1 MRTVDRHHT
10 LIYGLHSVRQAL
22 RSCGE
27 AASGCL
33 YLGKVGSGGKTGQ
46 LRQLAV
52 QLGIKVEDAD
62 GNELD
67 RLCDGGVHQ
76 GVALLLRQGVA
87 ASNSAESLPELLAG
101 AGSQPLLLV
110 LDQVQDPRNLGA
122 CVRVAEAAGAAGI
135 IMPKRNSAPLSAVA
149 RKAASGAA
157 EHLPL
162 LRVPNLRQ
170 AMDSLRSAGVWL
182 VGMDSAAEQS
192 IYQMDLTMPL
202 AVVVGAEGRGLRRL
216 TRELCDHL
224 ASIPMSGNTGS
235 LNLSAAA
242 AVALFEAVRQRGAAS
257 PGVQ

>member
-1 MRTVDRHHT
+1 MPLPDRQHT

-22 RSCGE
+22 RNRGRS
-27 AASGCL
+27 ASGCL
-33 YLGKVGSGGKTGQ
+33 YLGKARPGGKTGQ
-46 LRQLAV
+46 LRQLAMQAGFRV
-52 QLGIKVEDAD
+52 QDAD
-62 GNELD
+62 SQELD
-67 RLCDGGVHQ
+67 SLCDGGVHQ
-76 GVALLLRQGVA
+76 GVALLLRQAPADGGKDQG
-87 ASNSAESLPELLAG
+87 LPELLAAAVG
-101 AGSQPLLLV
+101 QPLLLL

-122 CVRVAEAAGAAGI
+122 CVRVADAAGAAGI

-170 AMDSLRSAGVWL
+170 AMDSLRAAGVWL
-182 VGMDSAAEQS
+182 VGMDSSAEQS
-192 IYQMDLTMPL
+192 IYQLDLTVPL

-224 ASIPMSGNTGS
+224 ARIPMSGNTGS

-242 AVALFEAVRQRGAAS
+242 AVALFEAVRQRGATSHGA
-257 PGVQ
+257 Q